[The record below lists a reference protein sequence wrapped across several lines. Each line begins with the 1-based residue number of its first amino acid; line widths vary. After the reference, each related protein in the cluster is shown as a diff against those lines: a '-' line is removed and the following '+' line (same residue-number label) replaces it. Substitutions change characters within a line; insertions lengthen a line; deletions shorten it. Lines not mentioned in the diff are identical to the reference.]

1 MITQKEKNTIIK
13 TLGKHYTNSILLEL
27 EKKQIFNTNGQP
39 YLAANIRKLVA
50 GDWEN
55 ETLEI
60 EILKLVNSTMK
71 SQQKAAEKRKKLIQK
86 PTP

>member
-1 MITQKEKNTIIK
+1 MITQKEKNKIIK
-13 TLGKHYTNSILLEL
+13 TLGKHYTNAILLVL
-27 EKKQIFNTNGQP
+27 EKKQIFNSNGDP

-60 EILKLVNSTMK
+60 KILKLVNSTMK
-71 SQQKAAEKRKKLIQK
+71 AQQKAAEKRKKLIQK